1 MRIKNLIVVS
11 LAVVLSICLY
21 SCARRG
27 TPEGGP
33 KDITPPSIT
42 SSTPE
47 NNSTNFTA
55 EKVRIYFDEYIKLKD
70 LQKQLIVSPPLEYQP
85 YIYPQS
91 GASKYLEIEI
101 LDTLQE
107 NATYVFNFGQ
117 SVVDNHEEN
126 PYSFF
131 TYVFSTGDYID
142 SLELEGFVLDAV
154 QKKPDPFISVMLY
167 EVDTAYTDSTIYQ
180 KPPTYLTN
188 TLDSSTNFRL
198 TNLKEGTYK
207 LVAMK
212 DEAGNYKFDPKT
224 DKIAFIDHF
233 IEIPSDSLYGLN
245 LFKEVPEYKATRPA
259 LIAKNKIFFGYEGM
273 HQGMQIDLISEKPE
287 DYDYRV
293 FPDTETDTLNYF
305 FTPFEADSLIFVV
318 QKEVRQQQVIDT
330 FTVRVKELYAD
341 TLVVAQL
348 NKGFALNDSL
358 KLHASTPMERID
370 EDLVSVMNKDSVLLD
385 FTANLDKQ
393 TNIFNL
399 KWPTE
404 PDQKYQVQLL
414 PGAITDFYGDVND
427 TLAYGMSTKSI
438 AELGSMR
445 VTLNNVREYPV
456 ILQLTDQNGVV
467 QYEQFITE
475 QKYSYEFLNI
485 NPASYLIRVIHDTN
499 GNGKWDTGNYLQ
511 KIQPERIS
519 YFPDAVEL
527 RANWEIEQ
535 TFNLQ

>member
-1 MRIKNLIVVS
+1 MRIKNLIVLSLVVVVS
-11 LAVVLSICLY
+11 VCLY

-33 KDITPPSIT
+33 KDVTPPSIT
-42 SSTPE
+42 SATPK
-47 NNSTNFTA
+47 NNSTNFDA
-55 EKVRIYFDEYIKLKD
+55 EKVRIYFDEFIKLKD

-101 LDTLQE
+101 LDTLKE
-107 NATYVFNFGQ
+107 NSTYVFNFGQ
-117 SVVDNHEEN
+117 SVVDNNEEN

-142 SLELEGFVLDAV
+142 SLQMEGFVIDAV

-167 EVDTAYTDSTIYQ
+167 EVDTSYTDSIIFK

-188 TLDSSTNFRL
+188 TLDSATTFRL

-224 DKIAFIDHF
+224 DKIGFIDHF
-233 IEIPSDSLYGLN
+233 IEIPTDSIYGLN
-245 LFKEVPEYKATRPA
+245 LFKEVPEYKAARPA
-259 LIAKNKIFFGYEGM
+259 LIAKNKIYFGYEGPYE
-273 HQGMQIDLISEKPE
+273 GMQIKLISDQPE

-305 FTPFEADSLIFVV
+305 FTPFEADSLIFEVR
-318 QKEVRQQQVIDT
+318 KEVRQQQVVDT
-330 FTVRVKELYAD
+330 FTVRIKELYAD

-358 KLHASTPMERID
+358 RLYGSTPMEVVDTTQI
-370 EDLVSVMNKDSVLLD
+370 SVMNKDSIFLD
-385 FTANLDKQ
+385 YTANLDLKK
-393 TNIFNL
+393 NIVNL
-399 KWPTE
+399 KWSTE
-404 PDQKYQVQLL
+404 PDQKYQVKLL
-414 PGAITDFYGDVND
+414 PGAISDFYGDIND
-427 TLAYGMSTKSI
+427 TLTYSLATKSI
-438 AELGSMR
+438 ANLGSFR
-445 VTLNNVREYPV
+445 VNLRNVSEYPI
-456 ILQLTDQNGVV
+456 ILQLTDQKGVV
-467 QYEQFITE
+467 QYEKFITE
-475 QKYSYEFLNI
+475 QKSGHEFLNI
-485 NPASYLIRVIHDTN
+485 NPATYLIRVIHDTN

-511 KIQPERIS
+511 KLQPERIS

-535 TFNLQ
+535 TFTLQ

>member
-1 MRIKNLIVVS
+1 MRIKNLIVLS
-11 LAVVLSICLY
+11 IAVVVSVCLY

-33 KDITPPSIT
+33 KDVTPPSIT
-42 SSTPE
+42 SATPK
-47 NNSTNFTA
+47 NHSTNFDA

-142 SLELEGFVLDAV
+142 SLETEGFVIDAL

-167 EVDTAYTDSTIYQ
+167 KVDSAYTDSIIFQ

-224 DKIAFIDHF
+224 DKIGFIDHF
-233 IEIPSDSLYGLN
+233 IEIPTDSIYGLN
-245 LFKEVPEYKATRPA
+245 LFKEIPEYKATRPS
-259 LIAKNKIFFGYEGM
+259 LIAKNKIFFGYEGE
-273 HQGMQIDLISEKPE
+273 HEGMQISLLSEKPE

-293 FPDTETDTLNYF
+293 FPDTKTDTLNYF
-305 FTPFEADSLIFVV
+305 FTPFEADSLIF
-318 QKEVRQQQVIDT
+318 EVRKQVRQKQVVDT
-330 FTVRVKELYAD
+330 FTVRIKELYAD

-348 NKGFALNDSL
+348 NKSFALNDSL
-358 KLHASTPMERID
+358 RLHATTPMEVVDTTQI
-370 EDLVSVMNKDSVLLD
+370 SVMNKDSVFLKY
-385 FTANLDKQ
+385 TANLDSKR
-393 TNIFNL
+393 NIVNL
-399 KWPTE
+399 KWDTQPE
-404 PDQKYQVQLL
+404 QKYQIKLL
-414 PGAITDFYGDVND
+414 PGAIVDFYGDVND
-427 TLAYGMSTKSI
+427 TLTYGLATRSI
-438 AELGSMR
+438 ADLGSFR
-445 VTLNNVREYPV
+445 VNLRNVDQYPV
-456 ILQLTDQNGVV
+456 ILQLTDQKGVV
-467 QYEQFITE
+467 QYEKFITE
-475 QKYSYEFLNI
+475 QKSTYEFLNI
-485 NPASYLIRVIHDTN
+485 NPATYLIRVIHDAN

-519 YFPDAVEL
+519 YFPDPVEL
-527 RANWEIEQ
+527 RSNWEIEQ
-535 TFNLQ
+535 TFTLQ

>member
-1 MRIKNLIVVS
+1 MRIKNLIVLS
-11 LAVVLSICLY
+11 LAVVVSVCLY

-42 SSTPE
+42 SANPE
-47 NNSTNFTA
+47 NSSTNFNA
-55 EKVRIYFDEYIKLKD
+55 EKIRIYFDEYIKLKD

-142 SLELEGFVLDAV
+142 SLELEGFVIDAV

-167 EVDTAYTDSTIYQ
+167 KVDTSYTDSIIYQ

-224 DKIAFIDHF
+224 DKIGFIDHF
-233 IEIPSDSLYGLN
+233 IQIPTDSIYGLN
-245 LFKEVPEYKATRPA
+245 LFKEILEYKATRPA
-259 LIAKNKIFFGYEGM
+259 LIAKNKIFFGYEGEY
-273 HQGMQIDLISEKPE
+273 QGMQINLISDKPE
-287 DYDYRV
+287 DYDYRI

-305 FTPFEADSLIFVV
+305 FTPFEADSLVFEVR
-318 QKEVRQQQVIDT
+318 KEVRQEQVIDT

-358 KLHASTPMERID
+358 KLHATTPMEVID
-370 EDLVSVMNKDSVLLD
+370 TTQITVMNKDSVFLEY
-385 FTANLDKQ
+385 TANLDTSK
-393 TNIFNL
+393 NVFNL
-399 KWPTE
+399 KWETE
-404 PDQKYQVQLL
+404 PEQKYQVKLL
-414 PGAITDFYGDVND
+414 PGAIHDFYGDVND
-427 TLAYGMSTKSI
+427 TLTYGLATKGI
-438 AELGSMR
+438 ADLGSFR
-445 VTLNNVREYPV
+445 VNLKNVSQYPV
-456 ILQLTDQNGVV
+456 ILQLTDQAGVV
-467 QYEQFITE
+467 QYEKFITE
-475 QKYSYEFLNI
+475 QKNTYEFLNI
-485 NPASYLIRVIHDTN
+485 NPATYLIRVIHDSN

-535 TFNLQ
+535 TFTLQ

>member
-1 MRIKNLIVVS
+1 MRIKNLIVLSLMVVVS
-11 LAVVLSICLY
+11 VCIY

-33 KDITPPSIT
+33 KDVTPPSIT
-42 SSTPE
+42 SATPK
-47 NNSTNFTA
+47 NNSTNFDA
-55 EKVRIYFDEYIKLKD
+55 EKVRIYFDEFIKLKD

-101 LDTLQE
+101 LDTLKE
-107 NATYVFNFGQ
+107 NSTYVFNFGQ
-117 SVVDNHEEN
+117 SVVDNNEEN

-142 SLELEGFVLDAV
+142 SLQMEGFVIDAV

-167 EVDTAYTDSTIYQ
+167 EVDTSYTDSIIFK

-188 TLDSSTNFRL
+188 TLDSATTFRL

-224 DKIAFIDHF
+224 DKIGFIDHF
-233 IEIPSDSLYGLN
+233 IEIPTDSIYGLN
-245 LFKEVPEYKATRPA
+245 LFKEVPEYKAARPA
-259 LIAKNKIFFGYEGM
+259 LIAKNKIYFGYEGPYE
-273 HQGMQIDLISEKPE
+273 GMQIKLISDQPE

-305 FTPFEADSLIFVV
+305 FTPFEADSLIFEVR
-318 QKEVRQQQVIDT
+318 KEVRQQQVVDT
-330 FTVRVKELYAD
+330 FTVRIKELYAD

-358 KLHASTPMERID
+358 RLYGSTPMEVVDTTQI
-370 EDLVSVMNKDSVLLD
+370 SVMNKDSIFLD
-385 FTANLDKQ
+385 YTANLDLKK
-393 TNIFNL
+393 NIVNL
-399 KWPTE
+399 KWSTE
-404 PDQKYQVQLL
+404 PDQKYQVKLL
-414 PGAITDFYGDVND
+414 PGAISDFYGDIND
-427 TLAYGMSTKSI
+427 TLTYSLATKSI
-438 AELGSMR
+438 ANLGSFR
-445 VTLNNVREYPV
+445 VNLRNVSEYPI
-456 ILQLTDQNGVV
+456 ILQLTDQKGVV
-467 QYEQFITE
+467 QYEKFITE
-475 QKYSYEFLNI
+475 QKSGHEFLNI
-485 NPASYLIRVIHDTN
+485 NPATYLIRVIHDTN

-511 KIQPERIS
+511 KLQPERIS

-535 TFNLQ
+535 TFTLQ

>member
-47 NNSTNFTA
+47 NNSINFTA

-70 LQKQLIVSPPLEYQP
+70 LQKQLIVSPPLKYQP

-207 LVAMK
+207 LVALK

-233 IEIPSDSLYGLN
+233 IEIPSDSVYGLN

-273 HQGMQIDLISEKPE
+273 HQGMQIDLISEKPD

-358 KLHASTPMERID
+358 KLLASTPMERID
-370 EDLVSVMNKDSVLLD
+370 EDLVSVMNKDSILLD

-427 TLAYGMSTKSI
+427 TLTYGMSTKSI

-475 QKYSYEFLNI
+475 QNYSYEFLNI

-519 YFPDAVEL
+519 YFPDVVEL

>member
-1 MRIKNLIVVS
+1 MRIKSLIVLS
-11 LAVVLSICLY
+11 LAVVVSVCLY

-33 KDITPPSIT
+33 KDVTPPSIV

-47 NNSTNFTA
+47 NNSTNFDA
-55 EKVRIYFDEYIKLKD
+55 EKIRIYFDEYIKLKD

-117 SVVDNHEEN
+117 SVVDNHEAN

-142 SLELEGFVLDAV
+142 SLELEGFVIDAV
-154 QKKPDPFISVMLY
+154 QKKPDAFISVMLY
-167 EVDTAYTDSTIYQ
+167 KVDTSYTDSIIYK

-188 TLDSSTNFRL
+188 TLDSSTTFRL

-212 DEAGNYKFDPKT
+212 DDAGNYKFDPKS
-224 DKIAFIDHF
+224 DKIGYIEHF
-233 IEIPSDSLYGLN
+233 IEIPTDSIYGLN
-245 LFKEVPEYKATRPA
+245 LFKEIPEYKAARPA
-259 LIAKNKIFFGYEGM
+259 LAAKNKIFFGYEGDYE
-273 HQGMQIDLISEKPE
+273 GMEIDLISEKPE
-287 DYDYRV
+287 DYDFRT
-293 FPDTETDTLNYF
+293 FPSTETDTLNYF
-305 FTPFEADSLIFVV
+305 FTPFEADSLVFEVR
-318 QKEVRQQQVIDT
+318 KEVREKQVIDT
-330 FTVRVKELYAD
+330 FTVRVKELFAD

-358 KLHASTPMERID
+358 KLHATTPMEAID
-370 EDLVSVMNKDSVLLD
+370 TTQIAVMNKDSVLLNY
-385 FTANLDKQ
+385 TANLDTKK
-393 TNIFNL
+393 NVFNL
-399 KWPTE
+399 KWETE
-404 PDQKYQVQLL
+404 PDQKYQVKLL
-414 PGAITDFYGDVND
+414 PGAIRDFYGDVND
-427 TLAYGMSTKSI
+427 TLTYGVATKGV
-438 AELGSMR
+438 ADLGSFR
-445 VTLNNVREYPV
+445 VNLRNVAEYPV
-456 ILQLTDQNGVV
+456 ILQLTDQKGTV
-467 QYEQFITE
+467 QYEKFITE
-475 QKYSYEFLNI
+475 QKSTYEFLNI
-485 NPASYLIRVIHDTN
+485 NPATYLIRVIHDSN
-499 GNGKWDTGNYLQ
+499 GNGQWDTGNYLQ
-511 KIQPERIS
+511 NIQPERIS

-535 TFNLQ
+535 TFTLQ